1 MARAER
7 SETALQSNDPK
18 GEARG
23 RVIPNWGNRLSGGTS
38 RRSPWLLKHVH
49 SDPA

>member
-7 SETALQSNDPK
+7 SETALRSNDPK

-23 RVIPNWGNRLSGGTS
+23 RVILKRRNRLSGDIL
-38 RRSPWLLKHVH
+38 RWIKEVPENVFQAL
-49 SDPA
+49 